1 MTSKIPTHR
10 VKSKLTAAYALK
22 AVQEDMKELE
32 TPYLDLVLIH
42 HPASTDAE
50 NQALWKG
57 LEQAVAMNLT
67 RSIGLSNF
75 NQAQIEAL
83 LKIAT
88 INPAVNQ
95 W

>member
-1 MTSKIPTHR
+1 LST
-10 VKSKLTAAYALK
+10 
-22 AVQEDMKELE
+22 VQEDIKQLG

-42 HPASTDAE
+42 HPAKTDAE

-75 NQAQIEAL
+75 NQEQIQAL
-83 LKIAT
+83 LKTANIK
-88 INPAVNQ
+88 PAVNQ